1 MIRVGF
7 KVKRLSFSPRSV
19 LDATDRATRR
29 ILMRFGSFV
38 RRTARQSIRKS
49 KKISEPGRPPK
60 SRTGTLKR
68 LIFFSYDFGPPS
80 VVIGPAL
87 FRSRKVKQFPLG
99 LEALEYGGSIR
110 RRRRFSLLTK
120 RIVFKARPFM
130 GPALERELPKLS
142 GMWRDSIVAR

>member
-1 MIRVGF
+1 MIQFGF
-7 KVKRLSFSPRSV
+7 SVKRLSFSPRAV
-19 LDATDRATRR
+19 LDATERGTRR
-29 ILMRFGSFV
+29 VLIRFGAFV

-49 KKISEPGRPPK
+49 KKISQPGRPPK
-60 SRTGTLKR
+60 SRIGHLKR

-87 FRSRKVKQFPLG
+87 FRSTKVKQFPLG

-130 GPALERELPKLS
+130 GPALEKELPKLT
-142 GMWRDSIVAR
+142 GLWRDSIVAR